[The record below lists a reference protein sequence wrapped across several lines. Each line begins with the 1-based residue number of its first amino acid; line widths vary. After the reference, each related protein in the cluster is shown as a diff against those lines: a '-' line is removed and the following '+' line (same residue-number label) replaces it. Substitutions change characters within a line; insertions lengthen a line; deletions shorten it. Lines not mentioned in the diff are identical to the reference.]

1 MNRPGSSSLSKYRAL
16 PQIGA
21 KIDLSQY
28 SRSSSGLSNFEFV
41 ESNDSQI
48 SNDEI
53 LVGFRLPNGTKRQR
67 KFTAN
72 TRINEVL
79 NYATSEMKV
88 EAGQIFTLLQ
98 MPNFII
104 DDLDK
109 TLNYYKIQD
118 RSMLFVIDKSL
129 L

>member
-1 MNRPGSSSLSKYRAL
+1 MSKYRAL
-16 PQIGA
+16 PQIGT

-28 SRSSSGLSNFEFV
+28 SRSSSTLSNFEFV

-48 SNDEI
+48 SNEI
-53 LVGFRLPNGTKRQR
+53 LIGFRLPNGTKRQR
-67 KFTAN
+67 KFALN
-72 TRINEVL
+72 TNINDVL
-79 NYATSEMKV
+79 NYAINEMKV
-88 EAGQIFTLLQ
+88 ETGQTFTLLQ

>member
-1 MNRPGSSSLSKYRAL
+1 MSKYRAL
-16 PQIGA
+16 PQIGT

-28 SRSSSGLSNFEFV
+28 SLSSSTLSNFEFV

-48 SNDEI
+48 SNEI
-53 LVGFRLPNGTKRQR
+53 LIGFRLPNGTKRQR
-67 KFTAN
+67 KFALN
-72 TRINEVL
+72 TKINDVL
-79 NYATSEMKV
+79 NYAINEMKV
-88 EAGQIFTLLQ
+88 ETGQTFTLLQ

-129 L
+129 LWL

>member
-1 MNRPGSSSLSKYRAL
+1 MSKYRAL
-16 PQIGA
+16 PQIGT

-28 SRSSSGLSNFEFV
+28 SRSSSTLSNFEFV

-48 SNDEI
+48 SNEI
-53 LVGFRLPNGTKRQR
+53 LIGFRLPNGTKRQR
-67 KFTAN
+67 KFALN
-72 TRINEVL
+72 TKINDVL
-79 NYATSEMKV
+79 NYAINEMKV
-88 EAGQIFTLLQ
+88 ETGQTFTLLQ

-129 L
+129 LWL